1 MGRHAKPSPAAKAIR
16 TTGAMSAV
24 TGGVV
29 LATMSQTPSHGIP
42 KVVRTTAYVVRDN
55 SHANKQAGQ
64 FYTVLPGDWLAKIAK
79 DYCGNYRDWPA
90 LYDANRQTIGPNPNL
105 MRAGQRL
112 RIDCG
117 DAPQAPASPKAT
129 SARPPQTANRPA
141 SQPTLAAKTQG
152 YYVNPLSKV
161 ANLAAERID
170 QGVDFSGSGPVLAIG
185 DAVITETNGGGW
197 PGGPFMSYRLTSGP
211 FAGRYVYVAENITP
225 TVSVG
230 QTVQAGQQ
238 IATMFNG
245 GTGIETGWA
254 APGGFQPLSQTP
266 AAGSIN
272 GANLPPGGGTAIAKD
287 FDTLLNSQGVPLAPN
302 YSLPT
307 GGLLPA
313 GWQSASSAPAAAGSA
328 VTASAATTASAT
340 TASATASAVT
350 APAAS
355 SPGSVSSSAV
365 PGAQT
370 VVAGTPSQNYVTIA
384 RFLMAHG
391 YTKAAAAGIVGCIAG
406 ESAGN
411 PESVGS
417 GGGGLIGWTPLP
429 PGLVT
434 GNPTVDLMTQS
445 NAILAYNNR
454 YSQFISLLNSV
465 PSPVE
470 AADIYSMDFERPA
483 VQYSDVR
490 ANIAQQVY
498 NSI

>member
-1 MGRHAKPSPAAKAIR
+1 MGRHAKPNPAAKAIR

-29 LATMSQTPSHGIP
+29 LATMNHTPPQGTPS
-42 KVVRTTAYVVRDN
+42 VVRTTAYVVHDN
-55 SHANKQAGQ
+55 YHATRQAEN

-90 LYDANRQTIGPNPNL
+90 LYAANRQAIGPNPSL
-105 MRAGQRL
+105 IRAGQRL
-112 RIDCG
+112 RMDCG
-117 DAPQAPASPKAT
+117 GAPQAPAAPKTA
-129 SARPPQTANRPA
+129 SARPPQPANRPV
-141 SQPTLAAKTQG
+141 SRSTLAVKTQG
-152 YYVNPLSKV
+152 DYVNPLSQV
-161 ANLAAERID
+161 ANLARERID

-230 QTVQAGQQ
+230 QTVRAGQQ

-254 APGGFQPLSQTP
+254 APGGFQPLSQTV

-287 FDTLLNSQGVPLAPN
+287 FDTFLSSLGVPLAPN

-307 GGLLPA
+307 GGFLPA
-313 GWQSASSAPAAAGSA
+313 GWQLAGSAPAA
-328 VTASAATTASAT
+328 TAPATMAAATTAVA
-340 TASATASAVT
+340 AT
-350 APAAS
+350 APAGSA
-355 SPGSVSSSAV
+355 PGSVASNAV
-365 PGAQT
+365 PGAQAL
-370 VVAGTPSQNYVTIA
+370 VAGTPSQNYVTIA

-391 YTKAAAAGIVGCIAG
+391 YTRAAAAGIVGCIAG

-434 GNPTVDLMTQS
+434 GNPAADLMTQA
-445 NAILAYNNR
+445 NAILAYNNG
-454 YSQFISLLNSV
+454 YSQFITLLNSV

-498 NSI
+498 DSI